1 MNFENKDHKM
11 NTNAAA
17 CRTRVSGKYGIH
29 YIGRIAGLL
38 LVPCI
43 LFLGSFFS
51 GCHVYKFNEATVPDS
66 IRTVK
71 VNYIE
76 NRARYINPQLSP
88 RLTDKLRQKIVGQTR
103 LTQTNNDNVDWE
115 ITGIITDYSFS
126 TSAISGQQVAN
137 NRLTVSVHITLN
149 DHKADKTSDYDV
161 SRSFEFKGN
170 QSFQQ
175 AENAL
180 GDEMIRTLTDEIFNR
195 LFSNW

>member
-1 MNFENKDHKM
+1 MV
-11 NTNAAA
+11 
-17 CRTRVSGKYGIH
+17 RSVSF
-29 YIGRIAGLL
+29 
-38 LVPCI
+38 LVPCALLI
-43 LFLGSFFS
+43 VTFLS
-51 GCHVYKFNEATVPDS
+51 GCGIYKFKDVSIPPEIKTV
-66 IRTVK
+66 R

-103 LTQTNNDNVDWE
+103 LSQTNSDNDNADWD
-115 ITGIITDYSFS
+115 ITGFVTEYSFS
-126 TSAISGQQVAN
+126 TSAISNQQVAN

-149 DHKADKTSDYDV
+149 NRKADKITDYDV

>member
-1 MNFENKDHKM
+1 MPSVALAKEGYKGG
-11 NTNAAA
+11 TNGPGSLMV
-17 CRTRVSGKYGIH
+17 RSVSF
-29 YIGRIAGLL
+29 
-38 LVPCI
+38 LVPCALLI
-43 LFLGSFFS
+43 VTFLS
-51 GCHVYKFNEATVPDS
+51 GCGIYKFKDVSIPPEIKTV
-66 IRTVK
+66 R

-103 LTQTNNDNVDWE
+103 LSQTNSDNDNADWD
-115 ITGIITDYSFS
+115 ITGFVTEYSFS
-126 TSAISGQQVAN
+126 TSAISNQQVAN

-149 DHKADKTSDYDV
+149 NRKADKITDYDV

>member
-1 MNFENKDHKM
+1 MHIKNILSEVPAKRLF
-11 NTNAAA
+11 
-17 CRTRVSGKYGIH
+17 CRNRFLIS
-29 YIGRIAGLL
+29 
-38 LVPCI
+38 CI
-43 LFLGSFFS
+43 LALSLALPSCGI
-51 GCHVYKFNEATVPDS
+51 YKFKDVS
-66 IRTVK
+66 IPPEIKTVK

-103 LTQTNNDNVDWE
+103 LTQTNNENVDWE
-115 ITGIITDYSFS
+115 ITGFITDYSFS
-126 TSAISGQQVAN
+126 TSAISNQQVAN
-137 NRLTVSVHITLN
+137 NRLTVSVHVSLNNRKEDKITE
-149 DHKADKTSDYDV
+149 YDV